1 MNRSSL
7 WNSLQQIKYRGSLFV
22 VGGAPVDLDGPIE
35 LFQKDQPRHLMGE
48 GVIGEIERIVAA
60 PF

>member
-1 MNRSSL
+1 
-7 WNSLQQIKYRGSLFV
+7 V